1 MARTLKS
8 KEQIL
13 GSLKENISSA
23 QMAVVI
29 DYAGLSV
36 AEISDLRNR
45 LFDKGAICKVTKN
58 TLMQKAIDGQENWI
72 AMSPLL
78 KGSNAFILTGE
89 DIGGA
94 LKAYQDFQKVSKKTE
109 VRGGVMEGRLLSPDD
124 VKAIADLPSREQLMA
139 QIAGAL
145 NSVTAKVAI
154 GIKEVPAGLGR
165 AIKAVSEKDAA

>member
-8 KEQIL
+8 KEKIL
-13 GSLKENISSA
+13 SGLKENVSSA

-29 DYAGLSV
+29 DYAGLTV

-58 TLMQKAIDGQENWI
+58 TLMQKAIDGQENWM
-72 AMSPLL
+72 ALSPLL
-78 KGSNAFILTGE
+78 KGTNAFILTGE
-89 DIGGA
+89 DVGGA
-94 LKAYQDFQKVSKKTE
+94 LKAYQEFQKASKKTE

-145 NSVTAKVAI
+145 NAVTAKVAI
-154 GIKEVPAGLGR
+154 GIKEVPSGLGR